1 MYIPMSVILKL
12 QNGHLQVY
20 FMLIY
25 IYIVIN
31 VTRDKISVLK
41 WCYFYNYKTPL
52 VCTSGDIRAHDNMYI
67 KPCSTYKYYPQNKLI
82 HLYIYLFV
90 LVSDLPLLVC
100 ITDTALSL

>member
-1 MYIPMSVILKL
+1 MRVILKL

-41 WCYFYNYKTPL
+41 
-52 VCTSGDIRAHDNMYI
+52 
-67 KPCSTYKYYPQNKLI
+67 
-82 HLYIYLFV
+82 
-90 LVSDLPLLVC
+90 
-100 ITDTALSL
+100 